1 MLLVFSLFLVD
12 TKKIYG
18 YNVVAPLRLLLRGE
32 THFLRSEF
40 GKKKIGLLL
49 SPTIITKL
57 INSNS
62 WILWIS
68 LWKYISGCQGFII
81 KPCNHYFEMTLTIS
95 LSDDSF
101 SGYVLVM
108 YLNCYSKLFNY
119 PTPMFYFYAPWK
131 SQKTSCFD
139 DIFRVCRYGILV
151 WNGLMRK
158 NFPSENTC
166 NSSK

>member
-32 THFLRSEF
+32 THFLRSES

-49 SPTIITKL
+49 SLTIITKL

-62 WILWIS
+62 W
-68 LWKYISGCQGFII
+68 ISGCQGFII

-101 SGYVLVM
+101 SSYVLVM

-166 NSSK
+166 NSSR